1 MLAMAKRPQGDW
13 SHWLCKHSMQSTHT
27 RMIRLFSV
35 FFWLPFMLLWP
46 LRYSH
51 SEEKS
56 FHVFFSL
63 SSFFLY
69 FSCRRH
75 WHRIRKSPKSR
86 LGPSQEIRWGRAHGM
101 TTERWMMRAVHR
113 KRDTATA
120 ETVSFLYVS
129 ILFPYIRHTS
139 QKRLKDSYELHIYRY
154 WTGRKDLMGF
164 FLVFFSHVIYFLLI
178 FFCVVFVVV
187 SSFLIVIHPV
197 NMGFFFYRFVRLR
210 LGILWRCT
218 FTNDSTNWSIL
229 QRSMYIFSSL
239 NTRYTHTHIKKEKY
253 ITVLYY

>member
-13 SHWLCKHSMQSTHT
+13 SHWLCKHSMQSIHT

-35 FFWLPFMLLWP
+35 FWLPFMLLWP

-69 FSCRRH
+69 FLCRRH

-129 ILFPYIRHTS
+129 ILFPYIRHTY

-197 NMGFFFYRFVRLR
+197 NMGFFL
-210 LGILWRCT
+210 
-218 FTNDSTNWSIL
+218 
-229 QRSMYIFSSL
+229 SL
-239 NTRYTHTHIKKEKY
+239 C
-253 ITVLYY
+253 